1 MSGVLT
7 HTAQKRLVRE
17 IKVHDVGRECSELA
31 HSYKWGKTNLYLLSI
46 ELARKPGFEV
56 GDTDV
61 RVRNRFILD
70 F

>member
-1 MSGVLT
+1 MSDVLT

-31 HSYKWGKTNLYLLSI
+31 HSYKWGKTNLYLLSSK
-46 ELARKPGFEV
+46 LARKPGFEV
-56 GDTDV
+56 GDADV